1 MNETL
6 QGLLSSTRELKPP
19 LEYLFSIYSQFRKF
33 GCFVEV
39 FAGNWQQIRWGP
51 RCKIAN
57 SSWK

>member
-39 FAGNWQQIRWGP
+39 FAGN
-51 RCKIAN
+51 
-57 SSWK
+57 